1 MNRFLHAVAKG
12 EVQEAA
18 PPNAIARAVQAGFS
32 DETAPDNLTDLVQDN
47 QLGLAILR
55 AIDLVDKGVEGNLS
69 KLTDALAFLRSVG
82 LEDAAR
88 RIALQVLLVDRRG

>member
-1 MNRFLHAVAKG
+1 MDRLPCDPVHL
-12 EVQEAA
+12 QECVHGPVDLRRGRQQTFGSA
-18 PPNAIARAVQAGFS
+18 
-32 DETAPDNLTDLVQDN
+32 APDNLTDLVQDN